1 MIRLPLQ
8 SLLFLAVLLTGC
20 ASAGKRL
27 EQGIEA
33 EAEGSYYEAAIRYV
47 EALEKDETLAEA
59 RDRKQPPR
67 IDLARVVLGP
77 PRGSDVVQVRAEQG
91 ERQQAAVFDR
101 TDFVPVP
108 EDGADVAEVGPE
120 PGEGWQAAGT

>member
-59 RDRKQPPR
+59 RDRLLEASDSAVSIGLEAAAANKRGGYQIPAAEEF
-67 IDLARVVLGP
+67 LALDRLIGRVWG
-77 PRGSDVVQVRAEQG
+77 
-91 ERQQAAVFDR
+91 
-101 TDFVPVP
+101 
-108 EDGADVAEVGPE
+108 
-120 PGEGWQAAGT
+120 